1 MPSYSQETVLEQKR
15 IRLGLYLSTF
25 SAGCG
30 RVVKLANTQAR
41 SDFVAFHFTAHE
53 ASFPGALNAQ
63 LDHCLIFVNLEF

>member
-30 RVVKLANTQAR
+30 RVVELADAQDLGIGHGAISSHFISLHTKR
-41 SDFVAFHFTAHE
+41 AFQV
-53 ASFPGALNAQ
+53 P
-63 LDHCLIFVNLEF
+63 